1 MPKTFKNQPLIEVD
15 RVDGMGDYIPREV
28 MEKAVKDLQ
37 ERLKSGAPL
46 LITTKFSNK
55 LGDTQGLVSD
65 VRMEGNQVL
74 IDGTILDTAAGQ
86 KIQTMLEAV
95 EKARKEGQ
103 SLEDPIEYAM
113 GGQGV
118 PKVNPET
125 KVREYSDVSITSVA
139 VVGKG
144 EKVR

>member
-1 MPKTFKNQPLIEVD
+1 MTKPFKDQLLIEVD

-28 MEKAVKDLQ
+28 MEKAVADMQK
-37 ERLKSGAPL
+37 RLKDGAPL
-46 LITTKFSNK
+46 LVTKKFSNK

-65 VRMEGNQVL
+65 IRMEGNQVF
-74 IDGTILDTAAGQ
+74 IDGTILDTEEGEKVQ
-86 KIQTMLEAV
+86 KML
-95 EKARKEGQ
+95 KAEGV
-103 SLEDPIEYAM
+103 EYAM
-113 GGQGV
+113 GGHGV

-139 VVGKG
+139 AVKKG

>member
-1 MPKTFKNQPLIEVD
+1 MPKPFKDQLLIEVD

-28 MEKAVKDLQ
+28 MEKAVADMQK
-37 ERLKSGAPL
+37 RLKDGAPL

-65 VRMEGNQVL
+65 IRMDGNNVF
-74 IDGTILDTAAGQ
+74 IDGTILDTEAGK
-86 KIQTMLEAV
+86 KIQEMLEVV
-95 EKARKEGQ
+95 EKAREQGEN
-103 SLEDPIEYAM
+103 LEDPIEYAM
-113 GGQGV
+113 GGHGV

-139 VVGKG
+139 AVRKG